1 MPPPRR
7 FLHRHIT
14 LGGPLHVLSFVLM
27 CPLLRS
33 LSPASVSVL
42 SLPPECPDRLELKLL
57 DPALEVEDQQIFQSP
72 AITMFWAELK
82 PAMPRFVRRFRF
94 WVNLIQGWLQ
104 VKHIL
109 ILQLTR
115 NG

>member
-1 MPPPRR
+1 M
-7 FLHRHIT
+7 
-14 LGGPLHVLSFVLM
+14 LM
-27 CPLLRS
+27 RPLLRS

-57 DPALEVEDQQIFQSP
+57 DPALEVEDQQIFHSP
-72 AITMFWAELK
+72 CIRMLWAELK
-82 PAMPRFVRRFRF
+82 PAVAGFARRFRF
-94 WVNLIQGWLQ
+94 WVNLIRGWLQ

-109 ILQLTR
+109 ILQITR